1 MTVEKSKK
9 PFISPRGV
17 FIQERASKQ
26 LPGPGQHFSF
36 GALQSW
42 DAIHQM
48 LEDNPG
54 SKLLLVVRHGQA
66 ISNWLGDT
74 LGPDEWFKV
83 EETCA
88 YTDSD
93 NKTWGIFDA
102 DLTEMG
108 QNEARSLNSMLY
120 GGKWFSKMTADR
132 PTRAII
138 SPLSRCLQTATLV
151 ASGLPLTGME
161 VEENIRETLGEDTCD
176 ARRSM
181 SNPDPQHPEELE
193 GPCDFRDGLA
203 KAYPMFKFQ
212 LVNETARQEDRKRS
226 GKRATKAAAD
236 DDDGTGVGVVAQYGF
251 GLTSDQDRLWTKD
264 RETQKD
270 QVKRATKFLHD
281 VFEYV
286 DERVA
291 LVVTHS
297 GFTRS
302 ILLAV
307 GREPYRPQNT
317 ELVPVIVK
325 QASDG
330 PFVSTTSQAL

>member
-1 MTVEKSKK
+1 
-9 PFISPRGV
+9 
-17 FIQERASKQ
+17 
-26 LPGPGQHFSF
+26 
-36 GALQSW
+36 
-42 DAIHQM
+42 
-48 LEDNPG
+48 
-54 SKLLLVVRHGQA
+54 
-66 ISNWLGDT
+66 
-74 LGPDEWFKV
+74 
-83 EETCA
+83 
-88 YTDSD
+88 
-93 NKTWGIFDA
+93 
-102 DLTEMG
+102 
-108 QNEARSLNSMLY
+108 
-120 GGKWFSKMTADR
+120 
-132 PTRAII
+132 
-138 SPLSRCLQTATLV
+138 
-151 ASGLPLTGME
+151 
-161 VEENIRETLGEDTCD
+161 
-176 ARRSM
+176 M

-307 GREPYRPQNT
+307 GREPYRPQVGGACLPACLTLHSLCSLESPSRLVFSSSSSSSRDDFSLTPRCHGLDSSLTLLGFVWQNT